1 MVFTFGLNC
10 LSSLSRAKLI
20 QTSKNQQI
28 ALQKSIVG
36 NQMTKSV
43 TSYILSLFSLF
54 NLLTPKM

>member
-1 MVFTFGLNC
+1 MVFTFGFNC

-28 ALQKSIVG
+28 ALQKLIVG

-43 TSYILSLFSLF
+43 TSYILSLSFPC
-54 NLLTPKM
+54 LTF

>member
-1 MVFTFGLNC
+1 MVFTFGFNC

-28 ALQKSIVG
+28 ALQKLIVG

-54 NLLTPKM
+54 NLLTPKI